1 VNQKK
6 YKMKQLTATALF
18 KIKEGKLE
26 EFKQFIPSLI
36 SAVKEKDP
44 GTLTYDWYLNE
55 DNMECVVLETYSDSQ
70 AVLAHSGN
78 VGELLQKILE
88 VADLSLQL
96 YGNPSEEL
104 KNAIVGMDVKI
115 YPFHSGL

>member
-1 VNQKK
+1 MEQI
-6 YKMKQLTATALF
+6 TATALF
-18 KIKEGKLE
+18 NIKEGKLK
-26 EFKQFIPSLI
+26 EFKQFIPILI

-55 DNMECVVLETYSDSQ
+55 DNMECVVMEIYTDSQ
-70 AVLAHSGN
+70 AVMAHSGN

-104 KNAIVGMDVKI
+104 KNALEGLDVKV
-115 YPFHSGL
+115 YPFYSGL

>member
-1 VNQKK
+1 MEQI
-6 YKMKQLTATALF
+6 TATALF

-26 EFKQFIPSLI
+26 QFKKFIPVLI

-55 DNMECVVLETYSDSQ
+55 DKMECKVLETYSDSQ

-78 VGELLQKILE
+78 VSELLQKVLE
-88 VADLSLQL
+88 VADLSLEL

-104 KNAIVGMDVKI
+104 KNAIEGMAVKI
-115 YPFHSGL
+115 YPFYSGL